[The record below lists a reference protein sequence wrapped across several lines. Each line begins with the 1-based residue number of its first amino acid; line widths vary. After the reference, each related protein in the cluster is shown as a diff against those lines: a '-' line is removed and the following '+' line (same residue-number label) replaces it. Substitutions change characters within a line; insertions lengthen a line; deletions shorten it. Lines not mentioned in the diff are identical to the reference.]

1 MLLKLIYRL
10 NAILINTCVCKQR
23 NSKMRECEIY
33 YKELANMILEAD
45 ESQDPLLRGKMRG
58 GLPW

>member
-1 MLLKLIYRL
+1 
-10 NAILINTCVCKQR
+10 
-23 NSKMRECEIY
+23 MRECEIY

-45 ESQDPLLRGKMRG
+45 ESQDPLLRGKLRG